1 MKNKIIDNINSP
13 ENLEKLY
20 RENKRDFR
28 RSLEE
33 ISDDYDSDLL
43 RFWKIRLASETEKET
58 GIFSK
63 RDLIF
68 VILLSLF
75 GGLLAKIPAIFSQID
90 PEFFFSRN
98 LPVIVFNGIILYSFW
113 QNRKNPK
120 WQLAAYGFIVLV
132 VTLFINL
139 LPNVESDTVTLS
151 LLHSPLLL
159 WCLFCLSFVSF
170 DHKNIVKSIDFIR
183 LNGELIIMTGLIL
196 IAGGMLTGITIGLFS
211 VIDIDIEDFYFEY
224 VALTGALAA
233 PVVAFYLIRLY
244 PNLTSRIAPVIAR
257 VFAPLV
263 LITFLLYL
271 VTLLF
276 SGSRVFED
284 RELLLLFNIMLIA
297 VLALIVFSLTGL
309 DKSKTRS
316 INVLIL
322 LLLAALAIVINAI
335 ALFAIGTRV
344 SYGITPNRIVVL
356 VSNILIFV
364 NLILIVRDLYRA
376 YFISISLDSVEK
388 TVVKYMTVYAVYAI
402 IVVFIL
408 PFVFGFK

>member
-1 MKNKIIDNINSP
+1 MKNGIIDNINSP

-43 RFWKIRLASETEKET
+43 RFWKIRLASETERET

-75 GGLLAKIPAIFSQID
+75 GGLLAKIPSIFSQID
-90 PEFFFSRN
+90 SEFFFSRN
-98 LPVIVFNGIILYSFW
+98 LLVIVFNGIILYSFW
-113 QNRKNPK
+113 QNRQNQK
-120 WQLAAYGFIVLV
+120 WQFAAYGFIVLV

-151 LLHSPLLL
+151 LLHSPLLF

-170 DHKNIVKSIDFIR
+170 DHKNIVKGIDFIR
-183 LNGELIIMTGLIL
+183 LNGDLIIMTGLIL

-211 VIDIDIEDFYFEY
+211 VIDIDIVDFYFEY
-224 VALTGALAA
+224 VALTGAVAA

-263 LITFLLYL
+263 LVTLIFYL
-271 VTLLF
+271 ATLLF

-309 DKSKTRS
+309 DNSKTKN

-322 LLLAALAIVINAI
+322 LLLAVLAIVINAI
-335 ALFAIGTRV
+335 ALFAIGARV
-344 SYGITPNRIVVL
+344 SSGITPNRIVVL

-364 NLILIVRDLYRA
+364 NLILIARDLYRS
-376 YFISISLDSVEK
+376 YFMGIDSDSVQQ
-388 TVVKYMTVYAVYAI
+388 TVVKYMVVYAVYTI

>member
-1 MKNKIIDNINSP
+1 MKNGIIDNINSP

-43 RFWKIRLASETEKET
+43 RFWKIRLASETERET

-75 GGLLAKIPAIFSQID
+75 GGLLAKIPSIFSQID
-90 PEFFFSRN
+90 SEFFFSRN
-98 LPVIVFNGIILYSFW
+98 LPIIVFNGIILYSFC
-113 QNRKNPK
+113 QSRQVEK
-120 WQLAAYGFIVLV
+120 WKLAAYGFMVLII
-132 VTLFINL
+132 TLFVNL
-139 LPNVESDTVTLS
+139 IPNFESDTVTLS

-170 DHKNIVKSIDFIR
+170 DHKNIVKGIDFIR
-183 LNGELIIMTGLIL
+183 LNGDLIIMTGLIL

-211 VIDIDIEDFYFEY
+211 VIDIDIVDFYFEY
-224 VALTGALAA
+224 VALTGAVAA

-263 LITFLLYL
+263 LVTLIFYL
-271 VTLLF
+271 ATLLF

-309 DKSKTRS
+309 DNSKTKN

-322 LLLAALAIVINAI
+322 LLLAVLAIVINAI
-335 ALFAIGTRV
+335 ALFAIGARV
-344 SYGITPNRIVVL
+344 SSGITPNRIVVL

-364 NLILIVRDLYRA
+364 NLILIARDLYRS
-376 YFISISLDSVEK
+376 YFMGIDSDSVQQ
-388 TVVKYMTVYAVYAI
+388 TVVKYMVVYAVYTI